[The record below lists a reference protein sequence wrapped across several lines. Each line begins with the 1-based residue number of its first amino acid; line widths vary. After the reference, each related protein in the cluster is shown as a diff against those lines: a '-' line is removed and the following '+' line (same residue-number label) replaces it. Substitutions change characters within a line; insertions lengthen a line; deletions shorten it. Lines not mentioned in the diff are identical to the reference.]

1 MYRTDFNMTLHVYTV
16 RFVLLKTE
24 LPPTEAGQ
32 KTPPAR
38 IAPGVFFRAPVSQ
51 NIGAYIFI

>member
-1 MYRTDFNMTLHVYTV
+1 MYCIDFNMTLHVYNV

-32 KTPPAR
+32 KTPPAQV
-38 IAPGVFFRAPVSQ
+38 APGAVFRAPVSQ